1 MTVTAAKLNLK
12 LRQAVIYIVTMRRVH
27 VTIVAVENQILL
39 FHGDNGGTNASQ
51 CYACLSCISVQN
63 VTV

>member
-1 MTVTAAKLNLK
+1 MTVTAAKLSLNT
-12 LRQAVIYIVTMRRVH
+12 RETVYYNVTLMRVH

-39 FHGDNGGTNASQ
+39 SHGDNGGTNASQ